1 MYLADSSLGPLSPNL
16 VELIIGTISFLVVF
30 AVLWRVLLPRI
41 QQTLTERT
49 DQIEGGLQ
57 RAEEAQAEAKQTLEQ
72 YQAQLAEARHEAS
85 RMRQDAQEEGARI
98 LAELRERGEAE
109 RQRLV
114 AAAHDQIDADR
125 AQAIQALRTEMGAL
139 AVELA
144 SRVVGESLDSDA
156 RQRRVVDRF
165 LEELDAE
172 QVAYGVTNMSAA
184 PTVTGRARAGQAATV
199 TSGRAGAGGRH
210 ARR

>member
-1 MYLADSSLGPLSPNL
+1 MYLASSSGLGPLSPDL
-16 VELIIGTISFLVVF
+16 TELIIGTISFLIVF

-57 RAEEAQAEAKQTLEQ
+57 RAEETQAEAKQTLEQ

-85 RMRQDAQEEGARI
+85 RLRQDAQEEGARI

-144 SRVVGESLDSDA
+144 SRVIGEALDQDA

-165 LEELDAE
+165 LEELETE
-172 QVAYGVTNMSAA
+172 QVPES
-184 PTVTGRARAGQAATV
+184 
-199 TSGRAGAGGRH
+199 TS
-210 ARR
+210 

>member
-1 MYLADSSLGPLSPNL
+1 MPASSGLGPLSPDL
-16 VELIIGTISFLVVF
+16 TELIIGTISFLIVF

-85 RMRQDAQEEGARI
+85 RLRQDAQEEGARI

-125 AQAIQALRTEMGAL
+125 VQAIQALRTEMGAL

-172 QVAYGVTNMSAA
+172 PVATES
-184 PTVTGRARAGQAATV
+184 P
-199 TSGRAGAGGRH
+199 S
-210 ARR
+210 

>member
-1 MYLADSSLGPLSPNL
+1 MYLANSSGLGPLSPDL
-16 VELIIGTISFLVVF
+16 TELIIGTISFLIVF

-41 QQTLTERT
+41 QETLTERT
-49 DQIEGGLQ
+49 DQIEGGLE

-85 RMRQDAQEEGARI
+85 RMRQEAQEEGARI

-114 AAAHDQIDADR
+114 AAAHDQIEADR
-125 AQAIQALRTEMGAL
+125 VQAIQALRTEMGTL

-144 SRVVGESLDSDA
+144 SRVVGEALDSSA
-156 RQRRVVDRF
+156 LQRRVVDRF

-172 QVAYGVTNMSAA
+172 QA
-184 PTVTGRARAGQAATV
+184 PSET
-199 TSGRAGAGGRH
+199 TS
-210 ARR
+210 

>member
-1 MYLADSSLGPLSPNL
+1 MNLAAPVVPPTAGIGPLAVSLP
-16 VELIIGTISFLVVF
+16 ELIIGTVSFLIVF
-30 AVLWRVLLPRI
+30 AVLYKVLFPRI
-41 QQTLTERT
+41 QKTLEERT
-49 DQIEGGLQ
+49 EAIEGGIQ
-57 RAEEAQAEAKQTLEQ
+57 KATETQEEADRTLEQ
-72 YQAQLAEARHEAS
+72 YKAQLAEARHEAS
-85 RMRQDAQEEGARI
+85 RLRQDAQEEGARI

-144 SRVVGESLDSDA
+144 SRVVGESLDEDA

-165 LEELDAE
+165 LAELE
-172 QVAYGVTNMSAA
+172 SEHVATES
-184 PTVTGRARAGQAATV
+184 P
-199 TSGRAGAGGRH
+199 S
-210 ARR
+210 

>member
-1 MYLADSSLGPLSPNL
+1 MYLADSSLGPLSPSL
-16 VELIIGTISFLVVF
+16 SELIIGTIAFLLVF
-30 AVLWRVLLPRI
+30 GVLWRILLPRI
-41 QQTLTERT
+41 QQTLQERT

-72 YQAQLAEARHEAS
+72 YQAQLADARHEAS
-85 RMRQDAQEEGARI
+85 RLRQEAQEEGARI

-114 AAAHDQIDADR
+114 AAAHEQIETER
-125 AQAIQALRTEMGAL
+125 AQAIQALRAEMGAL

-144 SRVVGESLDSDA
+144 GRVVGESLNEDA

-165 LEELDAE
+165 LEELGSE
-172 QVAYGVTNMSAA
+172 QVVSE
-184 PTVTGRARAGQAATV
+184 
-199 TSGRAGAGGRH
+199 SGS
-210 ARR
+210 

>member
-1 MYLADSSLGPLSPNL
+1 MVVASSSLGPLAVDLP
-16 VELIIGTISFLVVF
+16 ELIIGTVAFLIVF
-30 AVLWRVLLPRI
+30 TILWRALFPRI
-41 QQTLTERT
+41 QQTLQERT

-57 RAEEAQAEAKQTLEQ
+57 RAEEAQREAKQTLEQ

-114 AAAHDQIDADR
+114 AAAHEQIEADR

-144 SRVVGESLDSDA
+144 SRVVGESLDEDA

-165 LEELDAE
+165 LEELEAE
-172 QVAYGVTNMSAA
+172 QV
-184 PTVTGRARAGQAATV
+184 PTE
-199 TSGRAGAGGRH
+199 SGS
-210 ARR
+210 

>member
-16 VELIIGTISFLVVF
+16 VELIIGTIAFLVVF
-30 AVLWRVLLPRI
+30 AMLWRVLLPRI

-57 RAEEAQAEAKQTLEQ
+57 RAEEAQREAKQTLEQ

-85 RMRQDAQEEGARI
+85 RLRQEAQEEGARI

-114 AAAHDQIDADR
+114 AAAHDQIEADR
-125 AQAIQALRTEMGAL
+125 VQAIQALRTEMGTL

-144 SRVVGESLDSDA
+144 SRVVGEALDSSA
-156 RQRRVVDRF
+156 LQRRVVDRF

-172 QVAYGVTNMSAA
+172 QA
-184 PTVTGRARAGQAATV
+184 PSET
-199 TSGRAGAGGRH
+199 TS
-210 ARR
+210 

>member
-16 VELIIGTISFLVVF
+16 VELIIGTIAFLVVF
-30 AVLWRVLLPRI
+30 AMLWRVLLPRI

-57 RAEEAQAEAKQTLEQ
+57 RAEEVQREAKQTLEQ

-85 RMRQDAQEEGARI
+85 RLRQDAQEEGARI

-144 SRVVGESLDSDA
+144 SRVIGEALDQDA

-165 LEELDAE
+165 LEELETE
-172 QVAYGVTNMSAA
+172 QVPES
-184 PTVTGRARAGQAATV
+184 
-199 TSGRAGAGGRH
+199 TS
-210 ARR
+210 

>member
-85 RMRQDAQEEGARI
+85 RLRQDAQEEGARI

-114 AAAHDQIDADR
+114 AAAHDQIEADR
-125 AQAIQALRTEMGAL
+125 VQAIQALRTEMGAL

-144 SRVVGESLDSDA
+144 SRVVGESLDADA

-165 LEELDAE
+165 LEELETE
-172 QVAYGVTNMSAA
+172 QVATES
-184 PTVTGRARAGQAATV
+184 P
-199 TSGRAGAGGRH
+199 S
-210 ARR
+210 

>member
-156 RQRRVVDRF
+156 RQSRVVDRF

-172 QVAYGVTNMSAA
+172 QVATES
-184 PTVTGRARAGQAATV
+184 PT
-199 TSGRAGAGGRH
+199 
-210 ARR
+210 

>member
-1 MYLADSSLGPLSPNL
+1 MFLASTPPTSSLGPLSPNL
-16 VELIIGTISFLVVF
+16 TELIIGTISFLIVF

-57 RAEEAQAEAKQTLEQ
+57 RAEETQAEAKQTLEQ

-114 AAAHDQIDADR
+114 AAAHDQIEADR
-125 AQAIQALRTEMGAL
+125 VQAIQALRTEMGAL

-172 QVAYGVTNMSAA
+172 QVATES
-184 PTVTGRARAGQAATV
+184 PT
-199 TSGRAGAGGRH
+199 
-210 ARR
+210 

>member
-1 MYLADSSLGPLSPNL
+1 MYLAESSLGPLAPSI
-16 VELIIGTISFLVVF
+16 VELIIGTIAFLIVF
-30 AVLWRVLLPRI
+30 AVLYRVLMPRI

-57 RAEEAQAEAKQTLEQ
+57 RAEETQREAKQTLEQ

-85 RMRQDAQEEGARI
+85 RLRQDAQEEGARI

-114 AAAHDQIDADR
+114 AAAHEQIDADR

-144 SRVVGESLDSDA
+144 SRVVGESLDEDA

-165 LEELDAE
+165 LAELEAE
-172 QVAYGVTNMSAA
+172 QVPTELA
-184 PTVTGRARAGQAATV
+184 P
-199 TSGRAGAGGRH
+199 
-210 ARR
+210 

>member
-1 MYLADSSLGPLSPNL
+1 MRFLASAANPNANPLIPDLS
-16 VELIIGTISFLVVF
+16 ELIIGALAFAIVF
-30 AVLWRVLLPRI
+30 ALLWRVLLPRI

-57 RAEEAQAEAKQTLEQ
+57 RAEEAQREAKQTLEQ

-85 RMRQDAQEEGARI
+85 RLRQEAQEEGVRI
-98 LAELRERGEAE
+98 LAELRDRGAAE

-114 AAAHDQIDADR
+114 AAAHEQIEADR

-144 SRVVGESLDSDA
+144 SRVVGESLDADA

-165 LEELDAE
+165 LEELESE
-172 QVAYGVTNMSAA
+172 QVATESA
-184 PTVTGRARAGQAATV
+184 P
-199 TSGRAGAGGRH
+199 
-210 ARR
+210 

>member
-1 MYLADSSLGPLSPNL
+1 MYLADSGLGPLSPSL
-16 VELIIGTISFLVVF
+16 SELIIGALAFAIVF
-30 AVLWRVLLPRI
+30 VILWRVLLPRI
-41 QQTLTERT
+41 QQTMAERT
-49 DQIEGGLQ
+49 DQIEGGLK

-85 RMRQDAQEEGARI
+85 RLRQDAQEEGARI
-98 LAELRERGEAE
+98 LAELREQGEAE

-114 AAAHDQIDADR
+114 AAAHEQIDADR

-144 SRVVGESLDSDA
+144 SRVVGESLDEDA

-165 LEELDAE
+165 LEELEAE
-172 QVAYGVTNMSAA
+172 QVPTESA
-184 PTVTGRARAGQAATV
+184 P
-199 TSGRAGAGGRH
+199 
-210 ARR
+210 

>member
-1 MYLADSSLGPLSPNL
+1 MYLAESSLGPLSPSL
-16 VELIIGTISFLVVF
+16 SELIIGTISFLIVF
-30 AVLWRVLLPRI
+30 AVLWRVLMPRI
-41 QQTLTERT
+41 QQTLAERT

-114 AAAHDQIDADR
+114 AAAHDQIEADR

-144 SRVVGESLDSDA
+144 SRVVGEALDSSA
-156 RQRRVVDRF
+156 LQRRVVDRF

-172 QVAYGVTNMSAA
+172 QA
-184 PTVTGRARAGQAATV
+184 PSET
-199 TSGRAGAGGRH
+199 TS
-210 ARR
+210 

>member
-1 MYLADSSLGPLSPNL
+1 MYLAESSLGPLSPSL
-16 VELIIGTISFLVVF
+16 SELIIGTIAFLIVF
-30 AVLWRVLLPRI
+30 AVLWRILLPRI
-41 QQTLTERT
+41 QQTLQEGT

-72 YQAQLAEARHEAS
+72 YQAQLADARHEAS
-85 RMRQDAQEEGARI
+85 RLRQEAQEEGARI

-114 AAAHDQIDADR
+114 AAAHEQIETER
-125 AQAIQALRTEMGAL
+125 AQAIQALRAEMGAL

-144 SRVVGESLDSDA
+144 SRVVGESLDEDA

-165 LEELDAE
+165 LEELESE
-172 QVAYGVTNMSAA
+172 QVPESA
-184 PTVTGRARAGQAATV
+184 
-199 TSGRAGAGGRH
+199 S
-210 ARR
+210 